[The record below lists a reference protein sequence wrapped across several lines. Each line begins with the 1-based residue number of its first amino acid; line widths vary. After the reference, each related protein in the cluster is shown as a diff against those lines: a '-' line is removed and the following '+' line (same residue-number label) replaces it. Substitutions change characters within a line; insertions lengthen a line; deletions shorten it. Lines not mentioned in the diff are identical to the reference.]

1 MIKQQNQ
8 PCTLQ
13 SSPLVIKIMEYP
25 LTNTILKANLGY
37 FSLMYISRVCTTSNS
52 RKLKIFLHQPFW
64 TFEDNETFPSF
75 YYLLSIQILH
85 SLYTCQV
92 FTCAYF
98 CLLYSLIYAISIY
111 HCQYSTI
118 MQNQSLVH

>member
-8 PCTLQ
+8 PCALR
-13 SSPLVIKIMEYP
+13 SSLPVIKIMEYP

-37 FSLMYISRVCTTSNS
+37 FFPHVYQQSLCNV
-52 RKLKIFLHQPFW
+52 KLKKTKDFLHQPFW
-64 TFEDNETFPSF
+64 TLEDNETFPTF

-118 MQNQSLVH
+118 FRISPLH